1 MESVAPGIYQLIL
14 QTMVFAMLA
23 NSVDY
28 KWGGS
33 KDSHF
38 SLPHDV

>member
-1 MESVAPGIYQLIL
+1 
-14 QTMVFAMLA
+14 MVFAMLA

-38 SLPHDV
+38 SLPHDVWAGKAQRWRLIQ